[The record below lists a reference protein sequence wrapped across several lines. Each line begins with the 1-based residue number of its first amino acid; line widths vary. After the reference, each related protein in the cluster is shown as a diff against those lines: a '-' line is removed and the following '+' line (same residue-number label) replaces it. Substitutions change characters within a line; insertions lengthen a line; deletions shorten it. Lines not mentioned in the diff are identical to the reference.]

1 MKVAWNTPME
11 KLVALEGCMN
21 EWLQT
26 EEHRWFE
33 PSTSITF
40 QHIHY
45 QRHLEFTMGIGHN
58 GYVPLSSSASG
69 NGVTLRGIVCFYST
83 WQDWGL
89 RLARKTAFSAAAQ
102 YFSRQ
107 LGITAAE
114 SPIPVVYANRNTQ
127 ISENLDIVPSD
138 VDDGSSV
145 INVQQP
151 TSPRSPTMPWVPV
164 HSSGLAH
171 GSKEKLS
178 WLGFEPPTDQ
188 PSALRARRAKS
199 KKSVMRSQMGD
210 GDG

>member
-1 MKVAWNTPME
+1 ME
-11 KLVALEGCMN
+11 KLDALEACMN

-33 PSTSITF
+33 PSTSIAF

-58 GYVPLSSSASG
+58 GYVPPLFHACDRTY
-69 NGVTLRGIVCFYST
+69 VDHTFYSN

-89 RLARKTAFSAAAQ
+89 RLARKTAFAAAAQ

-107 LGITAAE
+107 LGIIAAE
-114 SPIPVVYANRNTQ
+114 SPMPIVYADRVTQ
-127 ISENLDIVPSD
+127 IWENSDFVSSEA
-138 VDDGSSV
+138 DDGSSV
-145 INVQQP
+145 INMQQHQP
-151 TSPRSPTMPWVPV
+151 GSPRSTHMPWTPA
-164 HSSGLAH
+164 HPSGLAH
-171 GSKEKLS
+171 GTKEKVS

-199 KKSVMRSQMGD
+199 KKSAMRGHMGD
-210 GDG
+210 GD